1 MKYVSLRKLYYKNRT
16 EYESVYE
23 ERFSQ
28 GKHLKINIGD
38 SPAFFIED
46 VESYKTISSIY
57 KVNGELIEL
66 VNSLPGIAKT
76 QYTNKCLIDEIILTN
91 DIEGVRST
99 RKEVNEILR
108 DLGKSD
114 KRNRFFGLVN
124 EYAALQS
131 NAELN
136 LQDCNGI
143 REIYDILF
151 LDEVKSEDPEDI
163 PDGKIFRAGPVSVIK
178 PTQQPIHKGVE
189 PEEKIIEFMEKSL
202 ELLSD
207 DGIDILIR
215 ISIFHYLFGYIH
227 PFYEA
232 NGRMS
237 RFISSYILSKE
248 LVYLAGYR
256 LSYYLKEHLSEY
268 YRAFEECNDK
278 KNRGDVTPFIN
289 MFLSV
294 ILGACT
300 QLRDELA
307 LLNYELIKYGESIPD
322 HYEDSK
328 MQDLLY
334 YLIQA
339 ALFSDIGISIDE
351 LMGLTQ
357 VTRATLK
364 KRLVK
369 IQGDDLLIEKRQGT
383 KKFYIANLDELDLLV

>member
-1 MKYVSLRKLYYKNRT
+1 MKYVSLRKLYYKNRA

-23 ERFSQ
+23 ERFLH
-28 GKHLKINIGD
+28 GKHIGINIGD

-136 LQDCNGI
+136 LQDCNGV

-215 ISIFHYLFGYIH
+215 VSIFHYLFGYIH

-307 LLNYELIKYGESIPD
+307 MLNNEMIKYRESIPN

-351 LMGLTQ
+351 LLGLTQ
-357 VTRATLK
+357 VTRSTLK
-364 KRLVK
+364 KRLVQ
-369 IQGDDLLIEKRQGT
+369 IQNDDLLIEKKQGT
-383 KKFYIANLDELDLLV
+383 KKYYTANLDELDLLV